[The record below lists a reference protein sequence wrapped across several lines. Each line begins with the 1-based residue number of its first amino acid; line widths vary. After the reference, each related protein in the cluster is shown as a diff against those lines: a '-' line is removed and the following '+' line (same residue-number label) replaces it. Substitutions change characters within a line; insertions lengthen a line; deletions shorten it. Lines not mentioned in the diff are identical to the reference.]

1 MVETVGRKLQK
12 ERVARKL
19 RIEEVADA
27 TKIRAERIIDLEA
40 DEYGQFANLTYAKS
54 FLAKYANYLG
64 VDIQEELEHFQVAP
78 SISLR
83 DYQYLAPSVPKSI
96 AKPREFGA
104 RAFRVPPLVVVLL
117 VLILLVGVPF
127 FSYMAIKIPRLR
139 GGVPEGRAAQDLATV
154 EAPTPSGA
162 KPGASQ
168 SLAGTPQG
176 TGNLA
181 AGPGAPSSSSNQ
193 ASASPSAQPTSRI
206 EDGIEVRRA
215 LPVQQAEQPSPSEA
229 TSASSSEAASPSA
242 SEATSASPS
251 EAPSASPSPAPAT
264 EPQTRLELRV
274 LKRTWVKIT
283 KDEKGS
289 EPVFD
294 GPAAPE
300 DQPIVVEGK
309 RFWVRVQDKGAVEV
323 LKNGQRVLNSS
334 NNVVID

>member
-40 DEYGQFANLTYAKS
+40 DEYGHFANLTYAKS

-83 DYQYLAPSVPKSI
+83 DYQYLAPSVPKSN

-117 VLILLVGVPF
+117 VLILLVGVPV
-127 FSYMAIKIPRLR
+127 FSYMAINISRLR
-139 GGVPEGRAAQDLATV
+139 GGAKQGRTAQDLAAV
-154 EAPTPSGA
+154 EAPTPSGG

-168 SLAGTPQG
+168 SLAGPPQG

-181 AGPGAPSSSSNQ
+181 AGSGARSSSSNQ
-193 ASASPSAQPTSRI
+193 ASASPNAQPTSRI

-215 LPVQQAEQPSPSEA
+215 LPVQQGEQPSPSEE
-229 TSASSSEAASPSA
+229 TSP
-242 SEATSASPS
+242 SPS
-251 EAPSASPSPAPAT
+251 EAANPSPSPVPAT

-283 KDEKGS
+283 KDEEGS

-309 RFWVRVQDKGAVEV
+309 RFWVRIQDRGAVEV
-323 LKNGQRVLNSS
+323 RKNGQRVLNSS
-334 NNVVID
+334 NDVVLD

>member
-40 DEYGQFANLTYAKS
+40 DEYAHFANLTYAKS

-64 VDIQEELEHFQVAP
+64 VDIRAELEHFQVAP

-104 RAFRVPPLVVVLL
+104 RAFRVPPPVVLLL
-117 VLILLVGVPF
+117 VLILLVGVPV
-127 FSYMAIKIPRLR
+127 FSYIAINIPRLR
-139 GGVPEGRAAQDLATV
+139 GGAPEVRAAQDLAAV
-154 EAPTPSGA
+154 GVPTPSGA

-168 SLAGTPQG
+168 SLGGTPQG

-193 ASASPSAQPTSRI
+193 VSASPSARPTSRI

-215 LPVQQAEQPSPSEA
+215 LPVQQGEQPSR
-229 TSASSSEAASPSA
+229 SEAA
-242 SEATSASPS
+242 SASPS
-251 EAPSASPSPAPAT
+251 EAASASPSPV

-283 KDEKGS
+283 KDEEGS

-300 DQPIVVEGK
+300 GHPIVVEGK
-309 RFWVRVQDKGAVEV
+309 RFWVRIQDKGAVEV
-323 LKNGQRVLNSS
+323 RKNGQRVLNTS
-334 NNVVID
+334 NDVVID

>member
-40 DEYGQFANLTYAKS
+40 DEYGHFANLTYAKS

-64 VDIQEELEHFQVAP
+64 VDIQAELEHFQVAP

-83 DYQYLAPSVPKSI
+83 DYQYLAPSVPKSV
-96 AKPREFGA
+96 AKRREFGA
-104 RAFRVPPLVVVLL
+104 RAFRVPPPVVLLL
-117 VLILLVGVPF
+117 VLILLVGVPV
-127 FSYMAIKIPRLR
+127 FSYMAINIPRLR
-139 GGVPEGRAAQDLATV
+139 GGASGGRTAQDLAAV
-154 EAPTPSGA
+154 EAPTPSEP

-168 SLAGTPQG
+168 SLASPPQG
-176 TGNLA
+176 TGSLA
-181 AGPGAPSSSSNQ
+181 AGSGAQSSSSNQ

-215 LPVQQAEQPSPSEA
+215 LPVQQAEQPSR
-229 TSASSSEAASPSA
+229 SEAAGASPS
-242 SEATSASPS
+242 EETSASPS
-251 EAPSASPSPAPAT
+251 EAASPSPVPAS

-283 KDEKGS
+283 KDEEGS

-300 DQPIVVEGK
+300 GQPIVVEGK

-323 LKNGQRVLNSS
+323 RKNGQRVLNSS
-334 NNVVID
+334 NDVVID

>member
-1 MVETVGRKLQK
+1 MVESVGRKLQK

-40 DEYGQFANLTYAKS
+40 DEYGHFANLTYAKS

-64 VDIQEELEHFQVAP
+64 VDIEAELEHFQVAP

-83 DYQYLAPSVPKSI
+83 DYQYLAPPVRKSI
-96 AKPREFGA
+96 AKPWEFSA

-117 VLILLVGVPF
+117 VLILLVGVPV
-127 FSYMAIKIPRLR
+127 FSYMAIKFPRLR
-139 GGVPEGRAAQDLATV
+139 GGAPEGRAAQDMAGV
-154 EAPTPSGA
+154 EVPTPSGA
-162 KPGASQ
+162 KPGASL
-168 SLAGTPQG
+168 SLGGTPQG

-181 AGPGAPSSSSNQ
+181 AGPGAPSSSGNQ

-206 EDGIEVRRA
+206 EGGIEVRRA
-215 LPVQQAEQPSPSEA
+215 LPVQQGEQPSPSEA
-229 TSASSSEAASPSA
+229 TSAI
-242 SEATSASPS
+242 PS
-251 EAPSASPSPAPAT
+251 ETASASPSPVPAT

-283 KDEKGS
+283 KDEESS

-300 DQPIVVEGK
+300 DQPIVVQGK
-309 RFWVRVQDKGAVEV
+309 RFWVRIRDKGAVEV

-334 NNVVID
+334 DDVVID

>member
-19 RIEEVADA
+19 KIEEVADA

-40 DEYGQFANLTYAKS
+40 DEYGHFANLTYAKS
-54 FLAKYANYLG
+54 FLAKYAKYLG
-64 VDIQEELEHFQVAP
+64 VDIQAELDHFQVAP

-83 DYQYLAPSVPKSI
+83 EYQYLAPSGSKTM

-117 VLILLVGVPF
+117 LLILLVGVPV
-127 FSYMAIKIPRLR
+127 FSYMAYMAINIPRLR
-139 GGVPEGRAAQDLATV
+139 SGAPDGRAVQDLAAV
-154 EAPTPSGA
+154 EAPTPSEA

-168 SLAGTPQG
+168 SLAGMPQG
-176 TGNLA
+176 TGNSA
-181 AGPGAPSSSSNQ
+181 AGPSAPSSPSNQ
-193 ASASPSAQPTSRI
+193 ASASPSAQPTSRV

-215 LPVQQAEQPSPSEA
+215 LPVQQGEEPSPSG
-229 TSASSSEAASPSA
+229 AA
-242 SEATSASPS
+242 SASPS
-251 EAPSASPSPAPAT
+251 EATGGSPSGAASASPSPVLAT
-264 EPQTRLELRV
+264 EPQARLELRV
-274 LKRTWVKIT
+274 LKRTWVKVT
-283 KDEKGS
+283 KDQEGS

-309 RFWVRVQDKGAVEV
+309 RFWVRIQDKGAVEV
-323 LKNGQRVLNSS
+323 RKNGQRVLNSS
-334 NNVVID
+334 DDVVID

>member
-40 DEYGQFANLTYAKS
+40 DEYGHFANLTYAKS

-64 VDIQEELEHFQVAP
+64 VDIQVELEHFRVAP

-104 RAFRVPPLVVVLL
+104 RAFRVPPPVVALL
-117 VLILLVGVPF
+117 VLILLVGVPV
-127 FSYMAIKIPRLR
+127 FSYIAINIPRLR
-139 GGVPEGRAAQDLATV
+139 GGAPEGRTAQDLAAV
-154 EAPTPSGA
+154 DVPTPSGA
-162 KPGASQ
+162 KSGASQ
-168 SLAGTPQG
+168 SLGGTPHG

-193 ASASPSAQPTSRI
+193 VSASPSARPTSRI

-215 LPVQQAEQPSPSEA
+215 LPVQQGEQPSR
-229 TSASSSEAASPSA
+229 SEAA
-242 SEATSASPS
+242 SASPS
-251 EAPSASPSPAPAT
+251 EAASASPSPV

-283 KDEKGS
+283 KDEEGS

-300 DQPIVVEGK
+300 GQPIVVEGK
-309 RFWVRVQDKGAVEV
+309 RFWVRIQDKGAVEV
-323 LKNGQRVLNSS
+323 RKNGQRVLNTS
-334 NNVVID
+334 NDVVID

>member
-40 DEYGQFANLTYAKS
+40 DEYAHFANLTYAKS

-64 VDIQEELEHFQVAP
+64 VDIRAELEHFQVAP

-104 RAFRVPPLVVVLL
+104 RAFRVPPPVVLLL
-117 VLILLVGVPF
+117 VLILLVGVPV
-127 FSYMAIKIPRLR
+127 FSYIAINIPRLR
-139 GGVPEGRAAQDLATV
+139 GGAPEVRAAQDLAAV
-154 EAPTPSGA
+154 GVPTPSGA

-168 SLAGTPQG
+168 SLGGTPQG

-215 LPVQQAEQPSPSEA
+215 LPVQQGEQPSPSEA
-229 TSASSSEAASPSA
+229 ASSSP

-251 EAPSASPSPAPAT
+251 EAASASPSPVPAT

-283 KDEKGS
+283 KDEEGS

-300 DQPIVVEGK
+300 GQPIVVEGK
-309 RFWVRVQDKGAVEV
+309 RFWVRIQDKGAVEV
-323 LKNGQRVLNSS
+323 RKNGQRVLNTS
-334 NNVVID
+334 NDVVID